1 MANYG
6 TPPDESSEQD
16 DNLVAQNPIV
26 EVNLTATEN
35 DRLFFRENPEEQ
47 YIGLYHRHY
56 DGTLMIGAGVLDAI
70 HELIPEEV
78 IFRKFIFEDIK
89 ETREVVSDL
98 IYKLW
103 FNSYTLTD
111 EEVLATQTT
120 LRDGIRQIGRS
131 EDEPLVFFKKDR
143 NALES
148 SQVDDD
154 QLESIFQY
162 IFDNNIVDLEPRFDI
177 TQTTTPTETNQT
189 RKVWTLK
196 FFDLNQNL
204 HSSIVL
210 AVKEG
215 DVFLDALNLSQI
227 TKIIGSSSKI
237 NPEKAREVLDTN
249 IFELLP
255 NQPNRQQ
262 RINNFFTEFNELIGP
277 KPGFRDVDGDGIGER
292 VINVE
297 QDEQLRISTADD
309 KRSAFIT
316 RTDEQSLDDS
326 QNQGKT
332 LESMRNKLNTYLGD
346 VDNVIENFEDQRP
359 EYENVSEGFLKIR
372 KPNQAIIV
380 RAPDDGLLEFQKND
394 SYLNDGFTI
403 TMWVKFT
410 SRTSE
415 GTLFNFGNP
424 LQQVTGR
431 GFRLDTKTNNYNGK
445 DYRYIR
451 LMVRDNDG
459 ELYDNH
465 WGTNGYNR
473 FSQRSRGGNAN
484 TVAGAYGWYTNPTG
498 DAWTQEP
505 VNGYIDRPRS
515 YYPDLHRAFPQV
527 STDDLDEWYFICAT
541 YNPNINEISS
551 TEAAARNVRQDT
563 QFWLNHVKTTDN
575 NGVYEKEIVAF
586 SGEGARC
593 KVELI
598 SRTDLLNARGFKG
611 SSFSIST
618 SYSAVSGSIDVN
630 GDIDFTLS
638 DIYQDTSLLDEDG
651 SGSSGDDGDGES
663 GSSGGGNPPTAG
675 FSKADMDWRT
685 YEVGDVQ
692 DTTQEQQQ
700 TQG

>member
-6 TPPDESSEQD
+6 IPLDESSEQD
-16 DNLVAQNPIV
+16 ENLVAQNPIV

-47 YIGLYHRHY
+47 YIGLYHRHE
-56 DGTLMIGAGVLDAI
+56 DGTLMIGAGVLGVI

-111 EEVLATQTT
+111 KEVLATQTT

-177 TQTTTPTETNQT
+177 TQTTTPIETSQE

-204 HSSIVL
+204 HSSIIL
-210 AVKEG
+210 AIKEG

-262 RINNFFTEFNELIGP
+262 RINDFFTEFNELIGP
-277 KPGFRDVDGDGIGER
+277 KPAFRDVDGDGIGER

-380 RAPDDGLLEFQKND
+380 RAPDDGLLEFQKINPD
-394 SYLNDGFTI
+394 TGNPSFLEDGFTI

-424 LQQVTGR
+424 LQLDGV
-431 GFRLDTKTNNYNGK
+431 GFRLDTKTNEFDGK
-445 DYRYIR
+445 SYRYLR

-459 ELYDNH
+459 YFFDNH
-465 WGTNGYNR
+465 WGHADIRR
-473 FSQRSRGGNAN
+473 FSQRSFGSNADPYD
-484 TVAGAYGWYTNPTG
+484 VPGR
-498 DAWTQEP
+498 
-505 VNGYIDRPRS
+505 I
-515 YYPDLHRAFPQV
+515 HKFFPNV
-527 STDDLDEWYFICAT
+527 STDKLDEWYFICAT
-541 YNPNINEISS
+541 YNPYVLE
-551 TEAAARNVRQDT
+551 RNRPTVENPDIEYDNTFQYKYNREY
-563 QFWLNHVKTTDN
+563 WLNHVD
-575 NGVYEKEIVAF
+575 YESGEIVAF

-593 KVELI
+593 KVETI
-598 SRTDLLNARGFKG
+598 SRTDLLNARGYQG
-611 SSFSIST
+611 SSLSIST
-618 SYSAVSGSIDVN
+618 TYSDVSGSIDVTGTDN
-630 GDIDFTLS
+630 PSLE
-638 DIYQDTSLLDEDG
+638 DIYNDPSLLDG
-651 SGSSGDDGDGES
+651 DGDGN
-663 GSSGGGNPPTAG
+663 GDGNGNGGNFPTAG
-675 FSKADMDWRT
+675 FTKADMDWRT

-692 DTTQEQQQ
+692 NTTQEQQQ

>member
-6 TPPDESSEQD
+6 TPPAESSGQDES
-16 DNLVAQNPIV
+16 LVAQNPIV
-26 EVNLTATEN
+26 EVNLSATES
-35 DRLFFRENPEEQ
+35 DRLFFRENPEQQ
-47 YIGLYHRHY
+47 YIGPYHRHE
-56 DGTLMIGAGVLDAI
+56 DGTLMIGDGVIGVI
-70 HELIPEEV
+70 HEVIPNEI
-78 IFRKFIFEDIK
+78 IFRKFTFEDIS

-120 LRDGIRQIGRS
+120 LRDGVRQIGRS

-148 SQVDDD
+148 SQVGDD

-162 IFDNNIVDLEPRFDI
+162 IFDNNVVDLESRFDI
-177 TQTTTPTETNQT
+177 TQTITPTETSQE

-204 HSSIVL
+204 HSSIIL
-210 AVKEG
+210 AIKEG

-237 NPEKAREVLDTN
+237 DPEKAREVLDTN

-262 RINNFFTEFNELIGP
+262 RINDFFTEFNELIGP
-277 KPGFRDVDGDGIGER
+277 KPAFRDVDGDGIGER
-292 VINVE
+292 LINVE

-316 RTDEQSLDDS
+316 RTDEQSLGDS

-380 RAPDDGLLEFQKND
+380 RAPDDGLLEFQKDD
-394 SYLNDGFTI
+394 SYLVDGFTI

-424 LQQVTGR
+424 IEQNGV
-431 GFRLDTKTNNYNGK
+431 GFRLDTKVNEFEGK
-445 DYRYIR
+445 SYRYLR
-451 LMVRDNDG
+451 LMVRDKDG
-459 ELYDNH
+459 YFFDNH
-465 WGTNGYNR
+465 WGISGMSR
-473 FSQRSRGGNAN
+473 FDHRSFGGNAN
-484 TVAGAYGWYTNPTG
+484 TVYGAYGFR
-498 DAWTQEP
+498 D
-505 VNGYIDRPRS
+505 NGSAIA
-515 YYPDLHRAFPQV
+515 YYPQIHQAFPQI
-527 STDDLDEWYFICAT
+527 STDKLDEWYFICAT
-541 YNPNINEISS
+541 YNPNVLE
-551 TEAAARNVRQDT
+551 RNRATVDNPNIT
-563 QFWLNHVKTTDN
+563 YNNQFPYLSNKEYWLNHVD
-575 NGVYEKEIVAF
+575 YETGEIVAF

-630 GDIDFTLS
+630 GDIDFTLT
-638 DIYQDTSLLDEDG
+638 DIYQDPSLLDEDEN
-651 SGSSGDDGDGES
+651 GDDSDGDNNND
-663 GSSGGGNPPTAG
+663 GGGNPPIAG
-675 FSKADMDWRT
+675 FSKAANDWRMDSYYESTAPPVDTDDT
-685 YEVGDVQ
+685 YSG
-692 DTTQEQQQ
+692 
-700 TQG
+700 GAG

>member
-6 TPPDESSEQD
+6 TPPAESSGQD
-16 DNLVAQNPIV
+16 ENLVTQNPIV
-26 EVNLTATEN
+26 EVNLTATES
-35 DRLFFRENPEEQ
+35 DRLFFRENPEQQ
-47 YIGLYHRHY
+47 YIGPYHRHE
-56 DGTLMIGAGVLDAI
+56 DGTLMIGAGVLGVV
-70 HELIPEEV
+70 HEMILDEI
-78 IFRKFIFEDIK
+78 IFRKFTFEDIR

-120 LRDGIRQIGRS
+120 LRDGVRQIGRS

-148 SQVDDD
+148 SQIGDD

-162 IFDNNIVDLEPRFDI
+162 IFDNNVVDLESRFDI
-177 TQTTTPTETNQT
+177 TQTITPTETSQE

-204 HSSIVL
+204 HSSIIL
-210 AVKEG
+210 AIKEG
-215 DVFLDALNLSQI
+215 NVFLDALNLSQI

-237 NPEKAREVLDTN
+237 DPEKAREVLDTN

-277 KPGFRDVDGDGIGER
+277 KPAFRDVDGDGIGER
-292 VINVE
+292 LINVE

-380 RAPDDGLLEFQKND
+380 RAPDDGLLEFQKDD
-394 SYLNDGFTI
+394 SYLVDGFTI

-410 SRTSE
+410 SKTSE

-424 LQQVTGR
+424 LVDGGV
-431 GFRLDTKTNNYNGK
+431 GFRLDTKVNEFEGK
-445 DYRYIR
+445 SYRYLR
-451 LMVRDNDG
+451 LMVRDKDG
-459 ELYDNH
+459 YFFDNN
-465 WGTNGYNR
+465 WGHVDIRR
-473 FSQRSRGGNAN
+473 FSQRSFGTNADPYD
-484 TVAGAYGWYTNPTG
+484 VPGR
-498 DAWTQEP
+498 
-505 VNGYIDRPRS
+505 I
-515 YYPDLHRAFPQV
+515 HKFFPNV
-527 STDDLDEWYFICAT
+527 STDKLDEWYFICAT
-541 YNPNINEISS
+541 YNPFVYE
-551 TEAAARNVRQDT
+551 RNRPTADEPDIEYNN
-563 QFWLNHVKTTDN
+563 QFPYLYNKEYWLNHVDYGT
-575 NGVYEKEIVAF
+575 GEIVAF

-630 GDIDFTLS
+630 GNIDFTLT
-638 DIYQDTSLLDEDG
+638 DIYQDPSLLDEDEN
-651 SGSSGDDGDGES
+651 GDDSGGDNNNDG
-663 GSSGGGNPPTAG
+663 GGGGGNLPTAL
-675 FSKADMDWRT
+675 FSKAANDWRT
-685 YEVGDVQ
+685 DSYYESTESIAETDSTYSQGVG
-692 DTTQEQQQ
+692 
-700 TQG
+700 